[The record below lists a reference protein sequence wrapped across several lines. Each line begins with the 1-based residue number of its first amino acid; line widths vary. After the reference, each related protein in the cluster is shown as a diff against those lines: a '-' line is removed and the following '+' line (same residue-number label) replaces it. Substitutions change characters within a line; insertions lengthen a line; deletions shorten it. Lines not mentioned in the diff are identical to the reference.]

1 MGYWTSELVGL
12 GIKLHSPGFAV
23 MSLVS
28 SPPVEAAT
36 STVAVS
42 QSRSTGGGAV
52 TGMSRSFGAL
62 SLKRQRPET
71 DPPGLVDAERA
82 ILNSIK
88 SKKDLG
94 IWVRDIKL
102 DTKLTDNVVNKSLK
116 SLIAKKLVKEVV
128 NIQNKGKKH
137 YMAVEFEPCKEIS
150 GGDWYIDGNLDNE
163 LINVLQRLCLRYMLA
178 QRVATL
184 QGVHNELKKNPVV
197 NFELS
202 AQQTAETLNSMVLD
216 DEIIEVKSTGLGD
229 YHSIPMGTICYRAAS
244 GAGAAKGSKVGVFA
258 STPCGACPR
267 ISICTPDGVVSPS
280 NCVYYTKWLDIE
292 F

>member
-1 MGYWTSELVGL
+1 
-12 GIKLHSPGFAV
+12 
-23 MSLVS
+23 
-28 SPPVEAAT
+28 
-36 STVAVS
+36 
-42 QSRSTGGGAV
+42 
-52 TGMSRSFGAL
+52 MSRSFGGS

-71 DPPGLVDAERA
+71 DPPGLVDAERV

-88 SKKDLG
+88 NKKDLG

-102 DTKLTDNVVNKSLK
+102 DTKLTDHVVNKSLK

-137 YMAVEFEPCKEIS
+137 YMAVEFEPSKEIT
-150 GGDWYIDGNLDNE
+150 GGEWYIDGNLDKE
-163 LINVLQRLCLRYMLA
+163 LISVLQKLCLRYMRA

-184 QGVHNELKKNPVV
+184 QGVHNDLKKNQAV

-202 AQQTAETLNSMVLD
+202 AQQVTEILNSMVLD

-229 YHSIPMGTICYRAAS
+229 YHSIPIGTICYRVAS
-244 GAGAAKGSKVGVFA
+244 SAGVAKRTKVGVFA

-267 ISICTPDGVVSPS
+267 ISMCTPDGVVSPS
-280 NCVYYTKWLDIE
+280 TCVYYTKWLDIE